1 MQRGESA
8 APGKDRVLADS
19 TVMRR
24 RRRNG
29 VVGAVL
35 LVLLAGCV
43 RNEPGPQPAVVVG
56 VGSTTEQR
64 VLAALTV
71 QVLSEA
77 GLAPEVRPD
86 LGGTVGL
93 RREAIGGHI
102 DVFWDYTGAAWALG
116 MGQQAPPADPEE
128 SFQRVSRA
136 DADNGLTWLT
146 PSAAN
151 ATLAL
156 FVRRSDLP
164 PPDEPRGLPWLAGVL
179 AAGDRHLCA
188 DREFITR
195 SGGLEALAAAYAID
209 LERLTE
215 SSIPAAEPAAI
226 QGVETGRCFAALATA
241 TSGEAALA
249 GLVPVTDDL
258 MVFPAFT
265 IAPVARTDRLA
276 AVPRISSALR
286 GITTVLD
293 TGALARLNAR
303 VERGEDPAQVAEDF
317 LASVDEGS

>member
-1 MQRGESA
+1 MQGDQSA
-8 APGKDRVLADS
+8 APGKDCALADS
-19 TVMRR
+19 KAMRR
-24 RRRNG
+24 RPNL
-29 VVGAVL
+29 VIGAVL
-35 LVLLAGCV
+35 VVALVACV
-43 RNEPGPQPAVVVG
+43 RDGQGTQPGVVVG

-77 GLAPEVRPD
+77 GLAPEVRSD

-93 RREAIGGHI
+93 RREAIGGSI

-136 DADNGLTWLT
+136 DVDNGLTWLT

-164 PPDEPRGLPWLAGVL
+164 PADESRGLPWLAGVL
-179 AAGDRHLCA
+179 SSGDRHLCA

-195 SGGLEALAAAYAID
+195 SGGLEALASAYAID

-215 SSIPAAEPAAI
+215 LSIPAAEPAAI
-226 QGVETGRCFAALATA
+226 RGVETGRCFAALATA

-249 GLVPVTDDL
+249 GLVPVSDDL

-265 IAPVARTDRLA
+265 IAPVARTERVDAVPQIKA
-276 AVPRISSALR
+276 AVQEVTR
-286 GITTVLD
+286 VLD

-303 VERGEDPAQVAEDF
+303 VEGGEDPAEVAEEF
-317 LASVDEGS
+317 LANVDAGS

>member
-1 MQRGESA
+1 
-8 APGKDRVLADS
+8 
-19 TVMRR
+19 MRL
-24 RRRNG
+24 RRNLAI
-29 VVGAVL
+29 GAVL
-35 LVLLAGCV
+35 VVLLACV
-43 RNEPGPQPAVVVG
+43 RNDPATAPRVVVG

-77 GLAPEVRPD
+77 GLGPEVRPD

-93 RREAIGGHI
+93 RREAIGGSI

-116 MGQQAPPADPEE
+116 MGQQAPTADPEE

-136 DADNGLTWLT
+136 DTENGLTWLT

-156 FVRRSDLP
+156 FVRRNDLP
-164 PPDEPRGLPWLAGVL
+164 PPDEPRGLPWLAEIL
-179 AAGDRHLCA
+179 STGDRHLCA

-195 SGGLEALAAAYAID
+195 SGGLEALASAYAID
-209 LERLTE
+209 LERLTTL
-215 SSIPAAEPAAI
+215 SIPATEPAAI
-226 QGVETGRCFAALATA
+226 RGVETGRCFAALATA

-249 GLVPVTDDL
+249 GLVPVTDEL

-265 IAPVARTDRLA
+265 IAPVARTERLE
-276 AVPRISSALR
+276 AVPQ
-286 GITTVLD
+286 ITAAMQAVTGVLD

-303 VERGEDPAQVAEDF
+303 VERGEDPAEVAEDF
-317 LASVDEGS
+317 LAEAAQES